1 MIYIGTPDGKELRP
15 LGEVSEVELSSE
27 EPGEDFGVLRGKAD
41 SFECEFKLED
51 REDGLNPYRILAS
64 GFDRSTYNS
73 MTLREEGKLTP
84 ENGWL
89 EGKI

>member
-15 LGEVSEVELSSE
+15 LGEVSEAELSSE
-27 EPGEDFGVLRGKAD
+27 EPGEDFGFLRGKAD
-41 SFECEFKLED
+41 SFEYEFKLED
-51 REDGLNPYRILAS
+51 REDGLNPIRMIAS
-64 GFDRSTYNS
+64 GFDRGRYNS

>member
-1 MIYIGTPDGKELRP
+1 MIYFGTPDGKEVKP
-15 LGEVSEVELSSE
+15 LGEVKEIELSSE
-27 EPGEDFGVLRGKAD
+27 ESEDMETCGKAG
-41 SFECEFKLED
+41 SFECKFKLEE

-89 EGKI
+89 EGKV